1 MEEHQ
6 GEYQMKYNVMLTI
19 TSLLL
24 ILFLTFHLSDEIAR
38 GMERGGLNMLIPVL
52 ILVVLLYG
60 TLVLAGRRSG
70 YIIMLLGSI
79 VGTGVPILH
88 MAGAGLAGGRIA
100 PNSSGAF
107 FWVWQNFTLCVI
119 SLFSFILSARG
130 LWSLPW
136 RRPRQPNNP
145 NKLDRADPVGIQ
157 QSPSDSR
164 AA

>member
-1 MEEHQ
+1 
-6 GEYQMKYNVMLTI
+6 MKQNVMLTVA
-19 TSLLL
+19 SLLS

-38 GMERGGLNMLIPVL
+38 GMERGGLNMVIPVFV
-52 ILVVLLYG
+52 LVVWLYG

-70 YIIMLLGSI
+70 YIIMLVASI

-88 MAGAGLAGGRIA
+88 MAGKGLAGGRIA

-119 SLFSFILSARG
+119 SLFTVILSVRG

-136 RRPRQPNNP
+136 RRPRQSNNP
-145 NKLDRADPVGIQ
+145 NM
-157 QSPSDSR
+157 
-164 AA
+164 